1 MEVFILKKHIF
12 WVINKEKLYAYVVSV
27 CTIVAL
33 FFMSNL
39 MNVSFGEIEET
50 TSNITENIT
59 ENNYNINNTTKDE
72 NINNNISYNNNSI
85 N

>member
-1 MEVFILKKHIF
+1 MKKHIF

>member
-1 MEVFILKKHIF
+1 MKKNIF
-12 WVINKEKLYAYVVSV
+12 WVINKEKIYAYVVSV

-39 MNVSFGEIEET
+39 MNISFGETEQT

-59 ENNYNINNTTKDE
+59 ENNYNNTEKNTNQTIKNDS
-72 NINNNISYNNNSI
+72 NIN
-85 N
+85 